1 MKALTL
7 HQPWASLIAHGVK
20 TIETR
25 SWAPPRQLVG
35 QRIAIHAGKRVVRGG
50 TSWGTR
56 QAIADLYG
64 PEWWSE
70 IPVGA
75 VVCTAVLVDA
85 RQVTGRIGGVAQ
97 LARSLAGDP
106 GRSEV
111 EIDPHGDFDPG
122 RWLWFLRD
130 VQTFDPM
137 PAIGHQGLWDW
148 EAPAVV

>member
-20 TIETR
+20 TVETR

-35 QRIAIHAGKRVVRGG
+35 QRIAIHAGRRVVRGG

-64 PEWWSE
+64 PEWWKE
-70 IPVGA
+70 IPVEA
-75 VVCTAVLVDA
+75 VVCTALLVEV
-85 RQVTGRIGGVAQ
+85 RRVTEHSGGVAY
-97 LARSLAGDP
+97 LAPSLGSDRSQ
-106 GRSEV
+106 V
-111 EIDPHGDFDPG
+111 QIDPHGDFDPG

-130 VQTFDPM
+130 VELVEPPS
-137 PAIGHQGLWDW
+137 PAIGHQGLWNW
-148 EAPAVV
+148 ETPAVL